1 MGNNICERCGATIDQ
16 GKRHVVV
23 SVSYA
28 YPYEFKEGATVEA
41 LEKIGDVRYHL
52 SCAPAQIDI
61 SGKRF
66 AVNRSE
72 TERSETER

>member
-1 MGNNICERCGATIDQ
+1 MGNNICERCGAAIDQ
-16 GKRHVVV
+16 SKRHVVV

-28 YPYEFKEGATVEA
+28 GPMSFEGATVEA